1 MQACYKKYQ
10 RAKSRRKNKTT
21 DDQATSSYKHVQTSE
36 LLRMAENR
44 GRNKITDD
52 QEGTSRSYKHAEISG
67 YRKSWRE
74 LQTTQEETKQQMI
87 NNQLHLTSK
96 QKHQGTAK
104 STVEEN
110 CREQGKVET

>member
-10 RAKSRRKNKTT
+10 SAKSRRRNKTIG
-21 DDQATSSYKHVQTSE
+21 DQATSSYKHVQ

-104 STVEEN
+104 STVKEN